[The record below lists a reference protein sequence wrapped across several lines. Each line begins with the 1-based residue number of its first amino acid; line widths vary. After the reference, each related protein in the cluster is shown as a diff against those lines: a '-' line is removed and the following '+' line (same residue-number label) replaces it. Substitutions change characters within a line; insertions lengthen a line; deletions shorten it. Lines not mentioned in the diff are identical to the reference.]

1 MLWGVWETGKANGAI
16 FHLIL
21 YQIEAFQRKENPVF
35 SVSWVLFLKATWL
48 GGQSAGLT
56 IDKQYMIEI
65 YDQFFGNLTEL
76 YELCSDES
84 NSPTAIKPNTFV
96 LRSKNSLLP
105 YHSRPYRQIKTK
117 IFKSSFQGHTNMIF
131 L

>member
-1 MLWGVWETGKANGAI
+1 MV
-16 FHLIL
+16 
-21 YQIEAFQRKENPVF
+21 
-35 SVSWVLFLKATWL
+35 FLKATWL

-65 YDQFFGNLTEL
+65 YDQFFDNLTEL
-76 YELCSDES
+76 YELSSDES

-96 LRSKNSLLP
+96 PRSKNSLLP

>member
-1 MLWGVWETGKANGAI
+1 MLLGGWETPKSKRSYFSLKFIPDRSISTKGKSCFFSFLGA
-16 FHLIL
+16 
-21 YQIEAFQRKENPVF
+21 
-35 SVSWVLFLKATWL
+35 VLKGNL
-48 GGQSAGLT
+48 AGRSKCWT
-56 IDKQYMIEI
+56 YNRKQYMIEI